1 MANIKGKKV
10 VKEEKSDV
18 KGLVWGYF
26 KLLCLFSLTI
36 FITVFVRNSY
46 HSYVASELNTPI
58 LGDVLIHKITTAEE
72 LFGYLNENQKSVV
85 YIGVASDLD
94 CRKLESKMIKIIE
107 DKKLQDDI
115 IYVNLNDLSE
125 IERSNF
131 INKINGKY
139 DEVIGT
145 YPVIIYFEDG
155 KIEDVAKT
163 TSEKKLS
170 IGSIVNFLED
180 NDINSIN

>member
-1 MANIKGKKV
+1 MTSVKGKKV
-10 VKEEKSDV
+10 SKEETTNV

-46 HSYVASELNTPI
+46 HSYVANELNTPV
-58 LGDVLIHKITTAEE
+58 LEDVLIHKITTSEE

-85 YIGVASDLD
+85 YIGAASDLD
-94 CRKLESKMIKIIE
+94 CRKLESKMIKVIE
-107 DKKLQDDI
+107 NKKLQDDI
-115 IYVNLNDLSE
+115 IYVNLNDLDD
-125 IERSNF
+125 IGRSNF
-131 INKINGKY
+131 INKISGKY

-145 YPVIIYFEDG
+145 YPLIIYFEDG

-163 TSEKKLS
+163 TSDKKLS
-170 IGSIVNFLED
+170 IGSVVNFFED
-180 NDINSIN
+180 NNINSIN